1 MQLLRLAAQY
11 GRALLVIG
19 LAAGF
24 ALPDLAAML
33 KPALPGMVAFLV
45 FVSALRIGARAAVGN
60 LREARHDLALVLVL
74 QLAVP
79 FAVGCGL
86 AIAGLHGSIA
96 GGALVLAMAA
106 PSISGSPAFTVMLGH
121 DPAPAMRLLILG
133 TALLPLTV
141 IPVFWLLP
149 ILGGPDEVVRT
160 AMRLTLMIAIATG
173 TAFAARQSLFPHPQ
187 PETVRALDGLAAL
200 TLAVIV
206 VGLMAAVGPTLRTEP
221 SVLVGWLSLAF
232 LASFGMQA
240 AARIL
245 GAPVAAAIV
254 AGNRNIAL
262 FLVALPSGVTDPLLT
277 FIGCYQIPMYLTPIL
292 LGRIYGRD

>member
-1 MQLLRLAAQY
+1 MQILRLAASY
-11 GRALLVIG
+11 GRALLVAG

-24 ALPDLAAML
+24 ALPDLAAIL
-33 KPALPGMVAFLV
+33 KPTLPAMVAFLV
-45 FVSALRIGARAAVGN
+45 FVSALRIGAGAAFGN
-60 LREARHDLALVLVL
+60 LRNARQDLALVLAL

-79 FAVGCGL
+79 FALVCGL
-86 AIAGLHGSIA
+86 TIFGLHGSVA
-96 GGALVLAMAA
+96 GAALVLAMAA

-141 IPVFWLLP
+141 LPVFWLLP
-149 ILGGPDEVVRT
+149 TLGGPDQVIRAALRLV
-160 AMRLTLMIAIATG
+160 AMIIVATG
-173 TAFAARQSLFPHPQ
+173 TAFIVRQLFFPHPRTG
-187 PETVRALDGLAAL
+187 TVQALDGLAAL

-206 VGLMAAVGPTLRTEP
+206 IGLMAAVGPTLRNDP
-221 SVLVGWLSLAF
+221 PALVGWLSLAF

-245 GAPVAAAIV
+245 GASVAATIV

-262 FLVALPSGVTDPLLT
+262 FLVALPAGLTDPLLT
-277 FIGCYQIPMYLTPIL
+277 FIGCYQVPMYLTPIL
-292 LGRIYGRD
+292 LGRFYGRN